1 MATDYQKRTEL
12 GRTESVDNPVTCKNA
27 DVSCSESATLYVSE
41 LQCEENAVISVDH
54 TANVTIGRLIC
65 KNGKLNV
72 SYTSTLNIQYIECS
86 GTLDIYDTYSS
97 TINIAVPDMIGV
109 LLSPVIHPT
118 SNGSRIG
125 KTTGLVDYSS
135 TGQCGAWIERDEV
148 NTDHLSTWRAIPA
161 AGTGHQGQSG

>member
-12 GRTESVDNPVTCKNA
+12 GRTERVDNPVTCKNA

-41 LQCEENAVISVDH
+41 LRCEENAVISVDH

-86 GTLDIYDTYSS
+86 GTLDIQDSYSS
-97 TINIAVPDMIGV
+97 TINIAVPDSIGV
-109 LLSPVIHPT
+109 LLSPVIPPT
-118 SNGSRIG
+118 SNGSHIG
-125 KTTGLVDYSS
+125 KTTGLVHYSS
-135 TGQCGAWIERDEV
+135 TGQCGASIERDEV
-148 NTDHLSTWRAIPA
+148 NTEHLSTWTAIPLA
-161 AGTGHQGQSG
+161 ETGTQGRSG